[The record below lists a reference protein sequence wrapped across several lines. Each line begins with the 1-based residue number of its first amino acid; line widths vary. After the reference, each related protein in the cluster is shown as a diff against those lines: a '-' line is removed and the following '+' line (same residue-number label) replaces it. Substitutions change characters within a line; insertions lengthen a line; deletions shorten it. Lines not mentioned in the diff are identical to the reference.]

1 MGAIHVHDRL
11 DLALLP
17 RWGRICWL
25 VVVFVC
31 VPLSLVYGQ
40 QDGGGEND
48 SNPLSL
54 QEKRIVSILRDKL
67 ADLDQ
72 REKAVQAEEE
82 ELKVLQGDVEEKL
95 EKMQALRQSLQELLG
110 QKRRVQKERVKEL
123 SGIFESMNPGQAAQ
137 AMLSMDRKLAIGILS
152 NMRKKLAGE
161 VLDQM
166 PGEKAAEISG
176 DYSNMGGGEPP
187 P

>member
-1 MGAIHVHDRL
+1 MDATHVHNRFDQVL
-11 DLALLP
+11 FP
-17 RWGRICWL
+17 RWGRIFWL
-25 VVVFVC
+25 VLAFVC
-31 VPLSLVYGQ
+31 LPLSLVYGQ
-40 QDGGGEND
+40 QDGGGENG
-48 SNPLSL
+48 SKPMSL
-54 QEKRIVSILRDKL
+54 QEKRIVAILKDKL
-67 ADLDQ
+67 SDLDQ
-72 REKAVQAEEE
+72 REKAVQAREK

-95 EKMQALRQSLQELLG
+95 EQMQALRQSLQKLLG

-123 SGIFESMNPGQAAQ
+123 SGIFENMNPGRAAQ

-166 PGEKAAEISG
+166 PGEKAAQISS
-176 DYSNMGGGEPP
+176 DYSNMGGGQPP